1 MQSTTN
7 YNLNKPENTDEI
19 KISDLNENFDK
30 IDTELKNANNE
41 IDGLNENKV
50 STTGDVSDTI
60 VTEYTTTQTSFPTLS
75 VGEKLKVVFGK
86 INKFIN
92 DVKNWKTTVDE
103 NLETNTTAIETLNSD
118 SYKLSGGTEIPS
130 NADLKSSQYLIPGN
144 YCCPSNITANTLLN
158 CPFKSAFILKVEIS
172 SGIGSQYIRQTFTQY
187 DNSNVVSRVYLGDTS
202 TWKDGINTNDFPYK
216 VIEKY
221 ISDTVVQPKQ
231 STEIINDLSSYGTH
245 CSAFLCN
252 IYGGPTIFQLN
263 NSDINQHSFSIINQA
278 DVQVTI
284 GGTILYFV
292 N

>member
-86 INKFIN
+86 INKFIS

-118 SYKLSGGTEIPS
+118 LTNKLDSDRIYGFTVGVPITNGTGHVDYGRTMPGSGWAVIIS
-130 NADLKSSQYLIPGN
+130 NSLVYHVAVTGLSATGFDFSLLDSDNS
-144 YCCPSNITANTLLN
+144 TANVN
-158 CPFKSAFILKVEIS
+158 SPEYWI
-172 SGIGSQYIRQTFTQY
+172 SGI
-187 DNSNVVSRVYLGDTS
+187 VYTA
-202 TWKDGINTNDFPYK
+202 Y
-216 VIEKY
+216 
-221 ISDTVVQPKQ
+221 
-231 STEIINDLSSYGTH
+231 
-245 CSAFLCN
+245 
-252 IYGGPTIFQLN
+252 
-263 NSDINQHSFSIINQA
+263 
-278 DVQVTI
+278 
-284 GGTILYFV
+284 
-292 N
+292 

>member
-86 INKFIN
+86 INKFIS

-118 SYKLSGGTEIPS
+118 LENLEHQQSETKIQVSGSLDSDPVQGIKDAWPTLPDGLYLLYLTRGTVYCAIVLRVNNGDYGSAYIMSYALDSPI
-130 NADLKSSQYLIPGN
+130 YLTKN
-144 YCCPSNITANTLLN
+144 
-158 CPFKSAFILKVEIS
+158 
-172 SGIGSQYIRQTFTQY
+172 Q
-187 DNSNVVSRVYLGDTS
+187 
-202 TWKDGINTNDFPYK
+202 NDY
-216 VIEKY
+216 
-221 ISDTVVQPKQ
+221 VQ
-231 STEIINDLSSYGTH
+231 H
-245 CSAFLCN
+245 
-252 IYGGPTIFQLN
+252 
-263 NSDINQHSFSIINQA
+263 
-278 DVQVTI
+278 
-284 GGTILYFV
+284 
-292 N
+292 

>member
-86 INKFIN
+86 INKFIS

-118 SYKLSGGTEIPS
+118 LNIEGVTAGEKFLSYSTLHKFGNLYVLDLLVVANSGYSLNDIVVNLPVTIKNAAGRYIAGNNGEAMQLFASGTQVTAQNEVSTPGT
-130 NADLKSSQYLIPGN
+130 YGGLI
-144 YCCPSNITANTLLN
+144 IFTAN
-158 CPFKSAFILKVEIS
+158 
-172 SGIGSQYIRQTFTQY
+172 
-187 DNSNVVSRVYLGDTS
+187 
-202 TWKDGINTNDFPYK
+202 
-216 VIEKY
+216 
-221 ISDTVVQPKQ
+221 
-231 STEIINDLSSYGTH
+231 
-245 CSAFLCN
+245 
-252 IYGGPTIFQLN
+252 
-263 NSDINQHSFSIINQA
+263 
-278 DVQVTI
+278 
-284 GGTILYFV
+284 
-292 N
+292 